1 MATIVNL
8 YDAKTKLSELVER
21 AAKGEEI
28 VIAKAGKLK
37 ARLVGLA
44 SEKKK
49 RKFGALKGKIWMAD
63 DFDTYIPPEFEA
75 YLPPAGVNEASK
87 KGAAVMERRKRAR

>member
-21 AAKGEEI
+21 AAGGEEI

-44 SEKKK
+44 SDKQK
-49 RKFGALKGKIWMAD
+49 RKFGVLKGKLRIAD
-63 DFDTYIPPEFEA
+63 DFDGYIPTEFDP
-75 YLPPAGVNEASK
+75 YLPTASEQSESA
-87 KGAAVMERRKRAR
+87 AAVAVRESRKRPT

>member
-37 ARLVGLA
+37 ARLVGLV

-63 DFDTYIPPEFEA
+63 DFDTYLPPEFEA
-75 YLPPAGVNEASK
+75 YLPPTGANASNK
-87 KGAAVMERRKRAR
+87 VAAVKARRKRTR

>member
-21 AAKGEEI
+21 ASKGEEI
-28 VIAKAGKLK
+28 MIAKAGKLK

-49 RKFGALKGKIWMAD
+49 RKFGMLKGKIWMAD
-63 DFDTYIPPEFEA
+63 DFDTYVPPEFEP
-75 YLPPAGVNEASK
+75 YLPPLRTKAASK
-87 KGAAVMERRKRAR
+87 KFAAVKEQRKRSR